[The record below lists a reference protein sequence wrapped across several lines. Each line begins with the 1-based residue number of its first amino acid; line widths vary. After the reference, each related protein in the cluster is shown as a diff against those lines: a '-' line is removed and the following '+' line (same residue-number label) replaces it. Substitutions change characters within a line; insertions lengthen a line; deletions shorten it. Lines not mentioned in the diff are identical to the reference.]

1 MAEANKIK
9 REKSVLQTRFNRRS
23 LAANAEIGIIC
34 RPDSGT
40 RLRNTFIVLK
50 WIQFSTSGKLIFF

>member
-1 MAEANKIK
+1 M
-9 REKSVLQTRFNRRS
+9 LQTRFNRRS

-50 WIQFSTSGKLIFF
+50 WIQFSTSGKLIFFLK